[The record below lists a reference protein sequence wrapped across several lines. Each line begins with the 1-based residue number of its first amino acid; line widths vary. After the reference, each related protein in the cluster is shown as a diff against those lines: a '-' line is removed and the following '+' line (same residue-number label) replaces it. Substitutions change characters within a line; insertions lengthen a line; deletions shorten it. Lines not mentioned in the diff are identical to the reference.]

1 MQNALERLY
10 ETPATRRRDDVLLA
24 VLGLLCAVLLLI
36 ETGVW
41 QQSRTFKGPF
51 QELEGR
57 PGVLVLSLDRS
68 RIDRLVLDARGD
80 TPRDPY
86 ASSLTLTIDGRP
98 ATKPNALHDQ
108 IGTSAGHAFS
118 HWDRSVLFSLP
129 AGVANDAGTTVTVR
143 YPVRLRGWIMAAVF
157 GLTIVFA
164 LHIHGHRLTGR
175 QLDRL
180 QALPA
185 GLVVVSGWVGLGAI
199 GVFAAVTAW
208 GAVQGVPLPTT
219 TIFRFGAAAETAA
232 RGLAVAPFWVLIL
245 SVLGALAA
253 WSAWFRDSGEGVV
266 RAGEDRVARFAA
278 RWGFVLI
285 AALFVYLSS
294 AQWSGLIL
302 PGDLVWASLFGLV
315 PFSDA
320 AGYFSDAS
328 DSVRSGVWSE
338 FAARRPLA
346 AAFRTAVAFV
356 SDYRFAGIVVVQA
369 ALLAGAI
376 MLAAAAVARWRGI
389 WAGLAFAATM
399 VLTVK
404 GYVPTTLTEPLGL
417 VWALLAV
424 PLFVEALRRRSLLF
438 ALAALGVMALSLLTR
453 MGAMFAIPAMTLW
466 VAWAFGDTLL
476 QKLKAGVL
484 AAIVV
489 AAAFG
494 TSSAVQKLYATGH
507 MSAGSNFSYTIC
519 GISIGTTWDGCLNRY
534 KDELKPLTDEK
545 DVVQFMYAK
554 AAENARS
561 HPGVFV
567 GRLVQGA
574 LAFTPRIPS
583 LLVGGYFGLGSPPWF
598 PLGLFVVVCLVG
610 AVGTLVVRREPGE
623 LAFWGLL
630 IASTIASAAFVYFDD
645 GTRVLSASYP
655 LLGLFLVMGLAG
667 PREPAPSESASP
679 VLAGSVTA
687 AAGVLLVGVVVLPAV
702 AHTRAGADPRVNLAP
717 EGAKHLV
724 FGGPRLTGVLVV
736 GDAKTRRTT
745 MPVITIDQFERVV
758 GLSGVEQYQP
768 LATPAPPPTPF
779 GFVYGLRVEKG
790 VRSYHT
796 YLVPEAVLTRP
807 EVSVWRFTV
816 EEMPK
821 RPGGGDYWY
830 RVIDAQ
836 PVTPPAPRS

>member
-10 ETPATRRRDDVLLA
+10 ETPATRRRDDILLA
-24 VLGLLCAVLLLI
+24 ILGLVCAVLLLI
-36 ETGVW
+36 QTGVW
-41 QQSRTFKGPF
+41 QQTRTFQGPF
-51 QELEGR
+51 QELEAR
-57 PGVLVLSLDRS
+57 PGVLILSLDHS
-68 RIDRLVLDARGD
+68 RVDRLLLDAKGD

-86 ASSLTLTIDGRP
+86 DSSLTLAIDGRP
-98 ATKPNALHDQ
+98 ATKPHALHDQ
-108 IGTSAGHAFS
+108 IGASGGRAFS
-118 HWDRSVLFSLP
+118 HWDRSVFFSLP
-129 AGVANDAGTTVTVR
+129 TGVANDAGTTITVR
-143 YPVRLRGWIMAAVF
+143 YPIRLRGWILAVVF
-157 GLTIVFA
+157 GLTIIFA
-164 LHIHGHRLTGR
+164 VHIHGHRLTGR

-180 QALPA
+180 QELPA
-185 GLVVVSGWVGLGAI
+185 RLAVVSGWIGLGAI
-199 GVFAAVTAW
+199 AVFAAVTAW

-219 TIFRFGAAAETAA
+219 TIFRFGSVAEIAA
-232 RGLAVAPFWVLIL
+232 RWLAVAPFWVLIL

-253 WSAWFRDSGEGVV
+253 WGAWFRGTGEDVV
-266 RAGEDRVARFAA
+266 RAGEDRVAGFAG

-285 AALFVYLSS
+285 AGLFVYLSS
-294 AQWSGLIL
+294 AQWSGLTL

-315 PFSDA
+315 PFSDSA
-320 AGYFSDAS
+320 NYFSDAS

-346 AAFRTAVAFV
+346 AAFRTAIAFV
-356 SDYRFAGIVVVQA
+356 SDYRFAGIVVVQV

-404 GYVPTTLTEPLGL
+404 SYVPTTLTEPLGL
-417 VWALLAV
+417 IWALLAV
-424 PLFVEALRRRSLLF
+424 PLYVEALRRRSLLF

-466 VAWAFGDTLL
+466 VAWAFGDTPL

-484 AAIVV
+484 AAVVV

-494 TSSAVQKLYATGH
+494 ASAAVQKLYATGH

-534 KDELKPLTDEK
+534 KDELKSLTDEK
-545 DVVQFMYAK
+545 DVVQFLYAK
-554 AAENARS
+554 AVENARS
-561 HPGVFV
+561 HPGVFI
-567 GRLVQGA
+567 GRLAQGA
-574 LAFTPRIPS
+574 LAFPPRIPS
-583 LLVGGYFGLGSPPWF
+583 LLVGGYFGLGSPAWF

-610 AVGTLVVRREPGE
+610 TVAMLVVRREQGE

-667 PREPAPSESASP
+667 PREPAPPETTSP
-679 VLAGSVTA
+679 VLAYSVLA
-687 AAGVLLVGVVVLPAV
+687 AAGVLLVCVVTLPAV
-702 AHTRAGADPRVNLAP
+702 AHNRAGADPRVNLAP

-736 GDAKTRRTT
+736 DDAKPRETTVPVVTR
-745 MPVITIDQFERVV
+745 DQFERVV

-779 GFVYGLRVEKG
+779 GFVYGLRAETG
-790 VRSYHT
+790 GLSYHV
-796 YLVPEAVLTRP
+796 YIVPESVLTRP
-807 EVSVWRFTV
+807 QVQVWRFTV
-816 EEMPK
+816 EAMPK
-821 RPGGGDYWY
+821 ASGSFDYWY
-830 RVIDAQ
+830 RVIDAE
-836 PVTPPAPRS
+836 PVTLPARRL